1 MNPIIEEDLLGV
13 LERVELG
20 KLMNKSILVTG
31 SNGLIGTYIVMA
43 LYLANK
49 KHNLNIRVIGVSKN
63 DPNDTLSEIREDKNI
78 TFYQKNLV
86 DDSEFDEK
94 FDYIIHAATY
104 AQPVKFLENK
114 LETIKLNT
122 VVTEKLLD
130 MCKKNDSS
138 FLFISSSEIYGQ
150 AEKIPTPESYN
161 GNCSPIYERAPYT
174 ESKRLGETICSV
186 FKESGVDVKIARC
199 SSVYG
204 PGISVYDKRVLGN
217 FLNKAMIKG
226 SIDLLDG
233 GRQERAWLYV
243 GDCVIMLLSILLH
256 GESFVYNVGGEELT
270 SIKDLAKTVCELTN
284 SEYSLPRDTSETFMA
299 GAPDRVKLDISK
311 IKNEFKLDNLVEIKE
326 GVKRTIE
333 WNREFIKMHD
343 IDEKKHE

>member
-1 MNPIIEEDLLGV
+1 
-13 LERVELG
+13 
-20 KLMNKSILVTG
+20 MNKVIEDDLIVVLDKVDLNKLKGKTILVTG
-31 SNGLIGTYIVMA
+31 SNGLMGTYIIMT

-49 KHNLNIRVIGVSKN
+49 NQNLNIRIVGVSKN
-63 DPNDTLSEIREDKNI
+63 EPNNTLSEIREDENI
-78 TFYQKNLV
+78 TFYQKNLA
-86 DDSEFDEK
+86 DDFNFSEK

-130 MCKKNDSS
+130 MCKKNNSS

-150 AEKIPTPESYN
+150 AEKIPTPETYN

-186 FKESGVDVKIARC
+186 FKEFGVDVKIARC

-204 PGISVYDKRVLGN
+204 PGISIYDKRVLGN
-217 FLNKAMIKG
+217 FINKALFKG
-226 SIDLLDG
+226 SIDLLDS

-243 GDCVIMLLSILLH
+243 RDCVIMLLNILLH
-256 GESFVYNVGGEELT
+256 GKSFVYNAGGEELT
-270 SIKDLAKTVCELTN
+270 SIKRLAETICELTN
-284 SEYSLPRDTSETFMA
+284 SKYSLPNGGGDVFMA
-299 GAPDRVKLDISK
+299 SAPDIVRLDISK
-311 IKNEFKLDNLVEIKE
+311 VKNEFKLDDFVGLKE
-326 GVKRTIE
+326 GLRRTIE
-333 WNREFIKMHD
+333 WNRDFIKIHSIRED
-343 IDEKKHE
+343 

>member
-1 MNPIIEEDLLGV
+1 MNSIIEEDLLRV

-20 KLMNKSILVTG
+20 KLRNKSILVTG
-31 SNGLIGTYIVMA
+31 SNGLIGTYIIMV

-49 KHNLNIRVIGVSKN
+49 KHSLNIRVIGVSKN
-63 DPNDTLSEIREDKNI
+63 DPNDTLSEIREDKDI
-78 TFYQKNLV
+78 TLYKKNLV

-130 MCKKNDSS
+130 MCKKNTSS

-150 AEKIPTPESYN
+150 AEKIPTPETYN
-161 GNCSPIYERAPYT
+161 GNCSTTYDRAPYT

-186 FKESGVDVKIARC
+186 FKEIGVDVKVARG

-204 PGISVYDKRVLGN
+204 PGISIYDKRVIGN
-217 FLNKAMIKG
+217 FLNKALIKK
-226 SIDLLDG
+226 SIDLLDS

-243 GDCVIMLLSILLH
+243 GDCVIMLLNILLH
-256 GESFVYNVGGEELT
+256 GKSFIYNVGGEELV
-270 SIKDLAKTVCELTN
+270 SIKRLAEIICELTDAK
-284 SEYSLPRDTSETFMA
+284 YSLPKEADDVFMT
-299 GAPDRVKLDISK
+299 GAPDRVRLDISK
-311 IKNEFKLDNLVEIKE
+311 VKNEFQLDDFTDLKE
-326 GVKRTIE
+326 GLRRTIE
-333 WNREFIKMHD
+333 WNRDLTRK
-343 IDEKKHE
+343 